1 MKVLRSSNFIR
12 RTDRGVL
19 SAIARTRSA
28 SVATAFGSLA
38 GKSALVLLVL
48 WLRRRNRA
56 IGKAAPLL
64 FDLVRFILETD
75 KHIQRFTAFV
85 CLAKLSVDSCQNVI
99 IGRRPGIERNSEVQ
113 SFGPIIEPGV
123 GLASVGVLEPG
134 AGTLRLQSQ
143 RRTGIRESLVS
154 IAFATVLGVE

>member
-56 IGKAAPLL
+56 IGKAAPLF

-75 KHIQRFTAFV
+75 KHIQRFTAFF
-85 CLAKLSVDSCQNVI
+85 CLAKLSVDS
-99 IGRRPGIERNSEVQ
+99 
-113 SFGPIIEPGV
+113 
-123 GLASVGVLEPG
+123 SVGYVDRKS
-134 AGTLRLQSQ
+134 TRLNS
-143 RRTGIRESLVS
+143 SHPS
-154 IAFATVLGVE
+154 ISYAVFCLKKKKTQQ